1 MYKPTSPSDES
12 KVHKFGNK
20 LLQGIF
26 LGYDQEAGGA
36 WSGDYLILDAE
47 ELQGAA
53 RISDVYPTETH
64 GGRALSYLR

>member
-20 LLQGIF
+20 LLPGIF

-36 WSGDYLILDAE
+36 WSGDYLILDAA
-47 ELQGAA
+47 ELQRAV
-53 RISDVYPTETH
+53 RVSDVHQANT
-64 GGRALSYLR
+64 SC